1 MTEALNDH
9 AWHLDKRVP
18 LGILLALAMQ
28 TVTLVA
34 VASSWRASTDARLAA
49 LEKNIDDHVILRR
62 RQWDSIKANTASNQ
76 SLDAKL
82 AGLDERTKSI
92 AAQTDRI
99 LGLMLAQIED
109 VRE

>member
-1 MTEALNDH
+1 MMTNTDR

-18 LGILLALAMQ
+18 LGILLALAVQ

-34 VASSWRASTDARLAA
+34 IASSWRASTDERLAT
-49 LEKNIDDHVILRR
+49 LEENFADNVILRR

-82 AGLDERTKSI
+82 AGLDERTKAI
-92 AAQTDRI
+92 AVQTDRI
-99 LGLMLAQIED
+99 LGLLLSQMEAD
-109 VRE
+109 R